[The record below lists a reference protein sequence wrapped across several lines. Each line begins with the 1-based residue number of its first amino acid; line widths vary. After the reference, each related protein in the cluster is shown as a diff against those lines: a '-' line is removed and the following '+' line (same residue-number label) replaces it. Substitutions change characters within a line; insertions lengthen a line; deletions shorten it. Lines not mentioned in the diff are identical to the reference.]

1 MHTTMFVAGA
11 THNQI
16 SVEKMRIPP
25 KASIIAVFSDHHF
38 RTLNQHI
45 HNQELKLEH
54 PRGKVI

>member
-1 MHTTMFVAGA
+1 MFVAGA